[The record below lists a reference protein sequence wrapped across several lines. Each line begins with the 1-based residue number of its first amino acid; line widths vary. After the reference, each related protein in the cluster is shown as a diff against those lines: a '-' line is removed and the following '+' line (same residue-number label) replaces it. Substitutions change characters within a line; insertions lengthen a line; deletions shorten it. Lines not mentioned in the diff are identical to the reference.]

1 MAERFPARTK
11 MLSLD
16 GPQRG
21 KVGRPAKFNSVA
33 ELQGKIEAYFKKCD
47 QEGEPYT
54 VTGLA
59 LALGTTR
66 RTLLDYENDDEFS
79 HTIKMAKT
87 ICENYLERKALK
99 GEIPPAVGIFMLKN
113 FGWRDQPHFDQDDLP
128 RRFTIAISGKD
139 DY

>member
-1 MAERFPARTK
+1 MSERFPTRTK
-11 MLSLD
+11 SLSLD
-16 GPQRG
+16 GQQKG

-33 ELQGKIEAYFKKCD
+33 ELQSKVEAYFKKCD
-47 QEGEPYT
+47 QEHEPYT

-66 RTLLDYENDDEFS
+66 RTLVDYENDDEFS

-87 ICENYLERKALK
+87 LCENYLERKALK
-99 GEIPPAVGIFMLKN
+99 GDIPPAVGIFMLKN
-113 FGWRDQPHFDQDDLP
+113 FGWTDKTYPIPEELP
-128 RRFTIAISGKD
+128 RRVTIAIVNED